1 MNASIFP
8 QNIQLDPENV
18 NLIGNEMSSQNEI
31 SKNKEISNVDNNK
44 NSSSDN
50 VSELNPLSPIQT
62 TKKTEGKS
70 DVNRNKEKEKD
81 NQKEDI
87 AKIETSEDLI
97 QKIVE
102 AIKQKA
108 PQDPRIRN
116 KK

>member
-18 NLIGNEMSSQNEI
+18 NLIGNDMSNHNEI
-31 SKNKEISNVDNNK
+31 SKNKEISNDNNK

-50 VSELNPLSPIQT
+50 VSELNTLSPIQ

-70 DVNRNKEKEKD
+70 DVNGNKEKEKG
-81 NQKEDI
+81 DI
-87 AKIETSEDLI
+87 AKIETNEDLI